1 MPALTVNVVDYNT
14 NRPVLNAVVTVT
26 GIAVVTNI
34 WGQAV
39 FQAQPASY
47 TVNVSRHNYTSET
60 RLLTLTTNQTVTIR
74 LVPRMGLL

>member
-1 MPALTVNVVDYNT
+1 MPTLRVNVVDYNT
-14 NRPVLNAVVTVT
+14 NRPVPNAIVTVN

-47 TVNVSRHNYTSET
+47 NVNVSSHNYTSET

-74 LVPRMGLL
+74 IVPRLGLL